1 MLIVVVSSLRS
12 LRVCYDDSMSVNK
25 RVTNKED
32 RFFTQ
37 NLLKEPNGY
46 VYTQKTT
53 IIEAQYSSVLSILP
67 C

>member
-1 MLIVVVSSLRS
+1 MPF
-12 LRVCYDDSMSVNK
+12 DDSKSANK

-37 NLLKEPNGY
+37 SLLKEPNGY